1 MIVSEPAVLIL
12 LLHLY
17 PCQNHGAVHKCG
29 HAPSIQQVMSTIMIP
44 PSLVIVTI
52 DQVLLLQPIILI
64 VMNPSQPS
72 GLPSLTACH
81 VRSVTHRSLME
92 SNLKALKGK
101 QLYFLF
107 CTTL

>member
-17 PCQNHGAVHKCG
+17 PCQYHGAVHKCG
-29 HAPSIQQVMSTIMIP
+29 HVLSIQKMMSAIMIP
-44 PSLVIVTI
+44 PALVIVTI

-81 VRSVTHRSLME
+81 VRSVTYRSLME
-92 SNLKALKGK
+92 SKLEASIAKKA
-101 QLYFLF
+101 
-107 CTTL
+107 